1 MASARPRW
9 VKPVETAW
17 LGPEC
22 PTFRGIGLEALTTEL
37 AEHSAGTGSGGFAA
51 ALLVFGPT
59 DQPHTIDRVV
69 EALNAA
75 NVPAICLVADPVSW
89 RPFQRHGII
98 FESTD
103 AQPATLA
110 AMLFALAERQSGV
123 ELLARE
129 VVLAQRC
136 QGGIRSEMD
145 RIHEELHLA
154 ASIQREF
161 TSAPLPKVEGLEF
174 GVLFRP
180 VNFVSGDI
188 YNVRS
193 LGDGKAAFFLA
204 DAVGHGVP
212 AALLTMVLTSSLQLT
227 EHHAGVTR
235 ILEPREVLERLN
247 SRLCESCLG
256 SGRFATALYGVI
268 DSRSGAVKV
277 AGAGH
282 PWPLVI
288 SKKGTTEVRTVGP
301 LLGVFAE
308 GQFTQAE
315 LTLAKGETLLLY
327 TDGFESIFPTR
338 AEPAPGD
345 SEGRWNG
352 REYLWDVSRLVGA
365 AEEGNLGGALRQI
378 EHLLDEQSGSL
389 HQSDDVTAV
398 AIAPIPGAGVTI
410 QPKRIAKA
418 A

>member
-9 VKPVETAW
+9 VKPVETVW
-17 LGPEC
+17 PGPEC
-22 PTFRGIGLEALTTEL
+22 PTFRGIGLEALLTEL
-37 AEHSAGTGSGGFAA
+37 AEHGAGAGSGGFAA
-51 ALLVFGPT
+51 AFLVFGPT
-59 DQPHTIDRVV
+59 DQPRTIDRVV

-75 NVPAICLVADPVSW
+75 NVPAVCLVPDPVSW

-103 AQPATLA
+103 ALAGPLA
-110 AMLFALAERQSGV
+110 AMLFALAERQTGV

-227 EHHAGVTR
+227 ESHGGVTR
-235 ILEPREVLERLN
+235 ILEPREVLDRLN

-268 DSRSGAVKV
+268 DSRTGSVKV

-288 SKKGTTEVRTVGP
+288 SKKGTTEVRTEGP

-315 LTLAKGETLLLY
+315 LTMSPGETLLLY

-365 AEEGNLGGALRQI
+365 ADEGNLGGALRQI

-398 AIAPIPGAGVTI
+398 AIAPVPGAGMQV
-410 QPKRIAKA
+410 KSKAIAKA